1 MHRHHHFPTP
11 QSILKRYHTS
21 PNSKN
26 FPFQRRKRCPKTTLE
41 IFLSIFLKGPRG
53 GGLGRKNGL
62 GSIFY
67 VFWAKI
73 RKKKIRKKKFF
84 FWTQI
89 FFCVPMLG
97 SRAFNWR
104 LRTFQSKKLHLGVSP
119 LVALNFKAS
128 LTTINSPVFRVS
140 ALKNEWFT

>member
-26 FPFQRRKRCPKTTLE
+26 FPFQRRKRYPKTTLE

-53 GGLGRKNGL
+53 VGLGRKNGL

-73 RKKKIRKKKFF
+73 RRKKSRKKNFF
-84 FWTQI
+84 LDPN

-97 SRAFNWR
+97 SRAFNRR

-140 ALKNEWFT
+140 ALKNEWFS

>member
-53 GGLGRKNGL
+53 EGWVEKMVQDRFFMFFGQN
-62 GSIFY
+62 Y
-67 VFWAKI
+67 E
-73 RKKKIRKKKFF
+73 KKISKKKKFF
-84 FWTQI
+84 WTQN

-104 LRTFQSKKLHLGVSP
+104 LRAFQSKKLHLGVSP

-140 ALKNEWFT
+140 ALKNEWFS